1 MGLELWL
8 ESVFHRIRVMA
19 RVWFN
24 VMFRVSDQVSIMDK
38 VRVSEELLLG
48 LKLRLWLGYF

>member
-24 VMFRVSDQVSIMDK
+24 VMFRVSAQVSIMDK
-38 VRVSEELLLG
+38 VRVM
-48 LKLRLWLGYF
+48 

>member
-1 MGLELWL
+1 
-8 ESVFHRIRVMA
+8 MA

-24 VMFRVSDQVSIMDK
+24 VMFRVSAQVSIMDK